1 MTTLNENVPAVSVHQ
16 LTCSISP
23 SIKDQKL
30 HQAPRFMSPTALSV
44 SKQTQKT
51 AMTGKEKWTTSA
63 VKRIS
68 LRRITNG
75 TPISRKEALKQQPR
89 SIAFP
94 EKFGETPSPDKLVLH
109 DKKKGSPFSTASS
122 DLNKPLPTPPVAQVE
137 TSGVSGNSRCILDA
151 SERPLK
157 RSPPG
162 KPEEDWPALS
172 PKRPAASQIVVEG
185 CKTPEQDVVVQ
196 PESYPKLPSASY
208 SVPPDAGHKEI
219 EKPSVQHNQR
229 KKVSSANL
237 NEAHLSADQGGQ
249 HSASTS
255 DLNNKGTVSRAPVSK
270 YSKMH
275 IEEPRQT
282 RTSSLRAELA
292 AVSAGNKVQ
301 EHGKAV
307 STAANWAYK
316 QPLIKSSRSS
326 IHPPANFVAGRR
338 RPAPKRP
345 DSRGS
350 SRGSN
355 RGSNRGIEQSFRP
368 APSASGDR
376 GNEGAFNLAI
386 TANGRRQ
393 SSIPIYRAQ
402 TSQGARTARDGK
414 TTSDSTDSTLSVFE
428 DAVSTLGTIQGSPN
442 LEYQTKR
449 LSMTSPNY
457 GPVLRISRSA
467 EDIIMG
473 TGSDKENVVPGGKE
487 KIAGGGHTLV
497 AINHTHPSSTKHL
510 ERSLKARDSKVR
522 SMDAEPIF
530 SSSSRDRVSSR
541 SVSFVKAGPLDD
553 PFVDQP
559 TTVKT
564 EDAAADVGPN
574 PFRSVQDEQN
584 AEISAATTSAGIYE
598 EGESGFLSDKEWI
611 SPVAR
616 KADTMSMGRVKPMLE
631 DYSPPVDPKQRDSF
645 NGVSAKPETSDSGD
659 GSKLS
664 TLSKPSNVSKP
675 SALLVPSES
684 STLATNKGT
693 PITPQTDVTGTAGSN
708 KFPPRSS
715 SRTVPSTFGSLNPQ
729 HPELISP
736 TQLAGYS
743 HHSVE
748 NNEDID
754 HSTRRGDPVNI
765 QVKSRPF
772 GRDST
777 ALEST
782 QSHGSISK
790 KGVMSNIRGLFHKHS
805 ATEAEAALITRS
817 TKRGKKASSKSTSTA
832 LPPISN
838 IHPAHRHTASS
849 SIRAR
854 GRSPFPSLT
863 QFSSPPLKSPF
874 PTHVSSSTTLAMQ
887 ILESARNERSSPK
900 KEKLLELGKI
910 MVDAITQAR
919 DAERAMEEAR
929 HATRKAEFAH
939 AQCTKSVGDVARCVM
954 NLRNELVTNR

>member
-1 MTTLNENVPAVSVHQ
+1 MLNQNVPAVSVHQ
-16 LTCSISP
+16 STCSLSP
-23 SIKDQKL
+23 SINDQKL
-30 HQAPRFMSPTALSV
+30 HQAPQFMSSTALSA

-63 VKRIS
+63 AKRIG

-75 TPISRKEALKQQPR
+75 TPISRKEVLKQQPR

-94 EKFGETPSPDKLVLH
+94 DKFGETLSPDKLVLH

-122 DLNKPLPTPPVAQVE
+122 DLNKPLPTLSVAQVE
-137 TSGVSGNSRCILDA
+137 TSGISDNSRCILDA

-172 PKRPAASQIVVEG
+172 PKRSAASQIVVEV

-208 SVPPDAGHKEI
+208 SVPPDAGHKGI
-219 EKPSVQHNQR
+219 EKPSFQHNQC

-237 NEAHLSADQGGQ
+237 NGAHLSANQGGQ

-255 DLNNKGTVSRAPVSK
+255 DLNNKGTVTRAPVSK

-316 QPLIKSSRSS
+316 QPLIKNSRSS

-350 SRGSN
+350 
-355 RGSNRGIEQSFRP
+355 NRGIEQSFRP

-376 GNEGAFNLAI
+376 GNESAFNLVI

-473 TGSDKENVVPGGKE
+473 TGSDKENVVTGGKE

-497 AINHTHPSSTKHL
+497 AINHPHPSSTKHL

-553 PFVDQP
+553 PFVGQP

-598 EGESGFLSDKEWI
+598 KGESGFSSDKEWI

-631 DYSPPVDPKQRDSF
+631 DYSPPVDSKQSDSS
-645 NGVSAKPETSDSGD
+645 NGASAKPETSDSVD

-664 TLSKPSNVSKP
+664 TLSKSSNVSKP
-675 SALLVPSES
+675 SALPVPSEL
-684 STLATNKGT
+684 STPATNKGT

-708 KFPPRSS
+708 KSSPRSS
-715 SRTVPSTFGSLNPQ
+715 SRTVPSTFGSLTSQ
-729 HPELISP
+729 RPELISP
-736 TQLAGYS
+736 TQVAGYS
-743 HHSVE
+743 RHSVE

-817 TKRGKKASSKSTSTA
+817 TKRGKKASSKITSTA

-849 SIRAR
+849 STRAR

-863 QFSSPPLKSPF
+863 QVSSPTLKSPV
-874 PTHVSSSTTLAMQ
+874 PTQVSSSTTLAMQ
-887 ILESARNERSSPK
+887 ILESARNERSSPQ

-954 NLRNELVTNR
+954 NLRNELVTNRVE